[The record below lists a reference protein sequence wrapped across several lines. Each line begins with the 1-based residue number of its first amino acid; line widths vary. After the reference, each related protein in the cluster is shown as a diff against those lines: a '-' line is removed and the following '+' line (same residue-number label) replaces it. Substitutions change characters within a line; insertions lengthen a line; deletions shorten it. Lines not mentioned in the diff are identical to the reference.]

1 MSRRP
6 GPPSVRPGAP
16 PAIREIVRI
25 GDAAPRRLLG
35 LGQLEGDAVALAIG
49 DRRLL
54 GVEAQAQLLAH
65 VARAG
70 PTHQRLDL
78 ARLRP
83 LVVKR
88 PPLCLWGARMPGGP
102 GPAV

>member
-6 GPPSVRPGAP
+6 GPQSVRPGAP

-35 LGQLEGDAVALAIG
+35 LGQLERDAVALAIG
-49 DRRLL
+49 DRLLL

-65 VARAG
+65 VAGAG
-70 PTHQRLDL
+70 PTHQRLAPPRPRRPRSEPPP
-78 ARLRP
+78 ARAGRP
-83 LVVKR
+83 A
-88 PPLCLWGARMPGGP
+88 GS
-102 GPAV
+102 

>member
-6 GPPSVRPGAP
+6 GPQSVRPGAP

-35 LGQLEGDAVALAIG
+35 LGQLERDAVALAIG
-49 DRRLL
+49 DRLLL

-70 PTHQRLDL
+70 PTHQRLPP
-78 ARLRP
+78 ARAPRLR
-83 LVVKR
+83 VAR
-88 PPLCLWGARMPGGP
+88 PPPGLRGARV
-102 GPAV
+102 A

>member
-16 PAIREIVRI
+16 SAIREIVRI

-35 LGQLEGDAVALAIG
+35 LGQLERDAVALAIG
-49 DRRLL
+49 DRLLL

-70 PTHQRLDL
+70 PTHQRLHPPRLPPPL
-78 ARLRP
+78 AE
-83 LVVKR
+83 R
-88 PPLCLWGARMPGGP
+88 PPPWRGGARV
-102 GPAV
+102 A